1 VDLLRVPAEYRGR
14 ISPNGNANFSGQGWT
29 ELPAW
34 IGSLT
39 HVTDLNLRANRLSRL
54 PDWIGGLTRLAH
66 LNVSE
71 NQLTQLPEAIGNF
84 GELATLD
91 VSDNQLTDLPLK
103 LADLL
108 TWSFQLYVTGNPL
121 REPLPELVARGNP
134 ELATYLRSLTDSVI
148 QHEAKLLLVGEGNV
162 GKSSL
167 VAALAGDPFVKDR
180 PTTHGIEISPIPL
193 RHPSLDWDMILR
205 AWDFGGQE
213 VYRVSHQFFF
223 SPRALFLVVWHAR
236 HGQERDEVENWLRR
250 INLRVGTAAT
260 AMIVATHSEERRA
273 DLDYPYLERLF
284 PGMLN
289 GAFAI
294 DSSTGQGVDALRAAI
309 SEQASRLPTM
319 GQRWSPRWTAARE
332 AVLALG
338 RTEPQIRYGQFSE
351 ICERNGMAG
360 YEIGTLAKLMH
371 DLGLIIYY
379 DEDEGLKDVVVLN
392 PEWLTKAISY
402 VLEDTATATNG
413 GVLDHARLKAIWQGP
428 DDGYPTRYHPYFL
441 RLMEKFDISY
451 RLDNDPTRSL
461 VSQLVPHQRPPL
473 PWSHGS
479 AVPAEVRSLSLKC
492 QLSEPAPGL
501 IPWLIVRHHRASTGN
516 HWRRGVFLR
525 HPVDAYR
532 SEALLELLRDNE
544 LALEVRAPSP
554 DLYFNVLRDSI
565 EDLITRRWPGLKYQL
580 FIPCPGF
587 AARGAPCPG
596 QFRLDGLLRVRETSR
611 ASDYPCP
618 DCGNLYEISQLL
630 TGFTAPPQPLAAEIK
645 QIHDQVTNIA
655 AGVNGLRGLPA
666 ELAGIA
672 ATVRRMHQ
680 IVSTEVTDCPRLFT
694 FGLWKEKS
702 SWFDSKKLLNEHY
715 QLTLWCEHPGYE
727 HPWAKA
733 TYDIYELKPWLVK
746 VAPYARLVFKTLQ
759 LAVPVAAAIDLAR
772 LPTASRDDTQARLE
786 VMQSIIGDLPTDALQ
801 LTDYE
806 VAELGGDSRRLT
818 HAEGQALRAVREILF
833 REDPLRTFG
842 DLRRAASPSGDL
854 LWVCPG
860 HYPEYDPGLPKLPY
874 TRRWR

>member
-1 VDLLRVPAEYRGR
+1 VDLSSVPAEYRGR
-14 ISPNGNANFSGQGWT
+14 ISPNRTANFSGQGWT
-29 ELPAW
+29 ELPSW

-39 HVTDLNLRANRLSRL
+39 QLTDLNLRANRLSRL
-54 PDWIGGLTRLAH
+54 PDWIGGLTDLAE
-66 LNVSE
+66 LNVSG
-71 NQLTQLPEAIGNF
+71 NQLTQLPEAVGN
-84 GELATLD
+84 LSKLTTLD
-91 VSDNQLTDLPLK
+91 LQDNQLTDLPLQ

-108 TWSFQLYVTGNPL
+108 TWSFKLYVTGNPL
-121 REPLPELVARGNP
+121 REPLPELVARGNT
-134 ELATYLRSLTDSVI
+134 ELATYLRSLTDSVT
-148 QHEAKLLLVGEGNV
+148 QYEAKLLLVGEGNV

-167 VAALAGDPFVKDR
+167 VAALADGPFVEGR
-180 PTTHGIEISPIPL
+180 PTTHGIEISPIPFW
-193 RHPSLDWDMILR
+193 HPSLDLEMTLR

-236 HGQERDEVENWLRR
+236 HGQERDEVESWLRR
-250 INLRVGTAAT
+250 INLRVGTAAV

-284 PGMLN
+284 PGMLS
-289 GAFAI
+289 GAFAV
-294 DSSTGQGVDALRAAI
+294 DSCTGQGIAALRAAI
-309 SEQASRLPTM
+309 SEQASRLPMM

-338 RTEPQIRYGQFSE
+338 KTEPQIRYEQFTE
-351 ICERNGMAG
+351 ICERNGMTG

-379 DEDEGLKDVVVLN
+379 DADEGLKDVVVLN

-402 VLEDTATATNG
+402 VLEDQATVTSG

-428 DDGYPTRYHPYFL
+428 SDGYPARYHPYFL

-451 RLDNDPTRSL
+451 RLDSDKTRSL
-461 VSQLVPHQRPPL
+461 VSQLVPHQRPL
-473 PWSHGS
+473 LRWSHGS
-479 AVPAEVRSLSLKC
+479 AVIPGVRSLSLKC
-492 QLSEPAPGL
+492 RLSEPAPGL

-532 SEALLELLRDNE
+532 SEALLELVRDDE
-544 LALEVRAPSP
+544 LALVVRAPSP

-565 EDLITRRWPGLKYQL
+565 EDLITHRWPGLKYQL

-587 AARGAPCPG
+587 VRDGTPCPG

-611 ASDYPCP
+611 TNHYPCP
-618 DCGNLYEISQLL
+618 DCGKLYEISQLL
-630 TGFTAPPQPLAAEIK
+630 TGFTAPTQPLAVEIK
-645 QIHDQVTNIA
+645 QIHDQVTDIA
-655 AGVNGLRGLPA
+655 AGVNGLSGLPA

-672 ATVRRMHQ
+672 ATVRRVHQ

-694 FGLWKEKS
+694 FGLWKEKPS
-702 SWFDSKKLLNEHY
+702 LFDRKKIRFEHY

-733 TYDIYELKPWLVK
+733 TYDIYEPKSWLVK

-759 LAVPVAAAIDLAR
+759 LAVPVVAAIDLAR
-772 LPTASRDDTQARLE
+772 LPSATRDDAQARLD
-786 VMQSIIGDLPTDALQ
+786 VMQSIIGDLPTDTLQ
-801 LTDYE
+801 VTGYQFADLSN
-806 VAELGGDSRRLT
+806 DSRKLT
-818 HAEGQALRAVREILF
+818 QAEGQAVRAVREILF
-833 REDPLRTFG
+833 KEDPLRAFG
-842 DLRRAASPSGDL
+842 DMRRVQAPSGDL
-854 LWVCPG
+854 LWVCPD
-860 HYPEYDPGLPKLPY
+860 HYAEYDPGLPELPY
-874 TRRWR
+874 TRRWP